1 MGKNIFVIT
10 MEMEIA
16 RNVTEIEEEIRLH
29 GHIEWRSK
37 KNLDEF
43 ARVHTFEKDFCI
55 VGYATAK
62 TMRKWGLKLMNET
75 FTSGKDHDVY
85 LALRKGEKNRIY
97 YLFGLGPPTYNFI
110 F

>member
-1 MGKNIFVIT
+1 MEGDMIFETKEI
-10 MEMEIA
+10 MEQIH
-16 RNVTEIEEEIRLH
+16 LY

-55 VGYATAK
+55 VGFATAK
-62 TMRKWGLKLMNET
+62 TMQKWGLTIMNET